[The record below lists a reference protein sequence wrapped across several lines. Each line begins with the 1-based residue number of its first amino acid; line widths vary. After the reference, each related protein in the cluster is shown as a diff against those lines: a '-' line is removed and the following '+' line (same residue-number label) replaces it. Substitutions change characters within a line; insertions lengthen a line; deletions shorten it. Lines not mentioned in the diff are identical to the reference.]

1 VPVLIGYDELRGRP
15 NYATARNCYAP
26 VPGVRHTRISRL
38 PVDALARHGGVAD
51 AAFLPARPATTDA
64 VHLWNKVSLGRSPWG
79 VSIESILPRLLRAH
93 PGSRLL
99 TRFLRQRL
107 LDDRCRFIAPI
118 SDWSRDLFLETL
130 TPPEL
135 AVIQPKTHRV
145 YPYQRVD
152 LEHQPVEAPT
162 DDEPLHIGFVGSEFF
177 RKGGEALVAVADRW
191 GEELDL
197 QFHLV
202 TRCARRDYA
211 TPWIS
216 GDHIKHTRSRL
227 QEHPRISW
235 YPSLPNAD
243 VLALMRRVH
252 VGVLPTMAETFG
264 FSLLE
269 FMSVGRPVIGSNVQA
284 GAEIL
289 AADRGWTLQL
299 ELRSDRLWAGR
310 SGTDFAYGLGV
321 LSLTE
326 QLGAVL
332 HAIRA
337 DPSSLVEKGRAA
349 LQHVEQRYVQERTA
363 EMSQLYRGAFN

>member
-1 VPVLIGYDELRGRP
+1 MLIGYDELRGRP

-38 PVDALARHGGVAD
+38 PVDALARHGGLGD
-51 AAFLPARPATTDA
+51 AAFLPARPARTDA
-64 VHLWNKVSLGRSPWG
+64 VHLWNKISLGRQPWG
-79 VSIESILPRLLRAH
+79 VSIESILPRLLRAQ
-93 PGSRLL
+93 PGSRLMRL
-99 TRFLRQRL
+99 LRSRL

-118 SDWSRDLFLETL
+118 SDWSHDLFLETL
-130 TPPEL
+130 TPAEL

-152 LEHQPVEAPT
+152 MDDAPVEAPGAG
-162 DDEPLHIGFVGSEFF
+162 EPLHIGFVGGEFF
-177 RKGGEALVAVADRW
+177 RKGGEALLAVADRW
-191 GEELDL
+191 GDDLDL
-197 QFHLV
+197 RFHVV
-202 TRCARRDYA
+202 TACTRRDYA

-216 GDHIKHTRSRL
+216 DEHITRTRSRL
-227 QEHPRISW
+227 EQHPRISW

-243 VLALMRRVH
+243 VLGLMRRMH

-269 FMSVGRPVIGSNVQA
+269 FMSVGRPVIGTNPQA

-289 AADRGWTLQL
+289 GPDRSWTLEL
-299 ELRSDRLWAGR
+299 ELRPDRLWVGR

-332 HAIRA
+332 ESIRA
-337 DPSSLVEKGRAA
+337 DPGSLVDKGGAA
-349 LQHVEQRYVQERTA
+349 RRHVAARYLGERTA
-363 EMSQLYRGAFN
+363 QMTQLYAEAFG